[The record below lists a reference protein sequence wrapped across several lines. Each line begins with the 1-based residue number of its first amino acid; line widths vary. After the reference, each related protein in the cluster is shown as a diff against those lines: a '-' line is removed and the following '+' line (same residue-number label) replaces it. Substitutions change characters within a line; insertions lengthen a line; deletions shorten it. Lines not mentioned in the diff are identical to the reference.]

1 MVRCGVEDE
10 RTSSSSVCLVVI
22 IDGGCSGGAMLFV
35 GFWLMGVEQSSSIV
49 FSVGI
54 CNEIWEGGRKAF
66 CISALVIVIYP
77 SILIMTSVSVMKE
90 MRMLG
95 SSSTGRA
102 STERNS
108 PDRRPVLCISS
119 QSFKVPWNTTCFG
132 LSILSRPRL
141 TWKQLVSANHK
152 RQVKRAS

>member
-1 MVRCGVEDE
+1 MRCGVEDG

-22 IDGGCSGGAMLFV
+22 IDGGCLRGAMLFV
-35 GFWLMGVEQSSSIV
+35 GFWLMGVEQSSSIM
-49 FSVGI
+49 FSVGTRY
-54 CNEIWEGGRKAF
+54 EIWEGGRNAF

-102 STERNS
+102 SY
-108 PDRRPVLCISS
+108 
-119 QSFKVPWNTTCFG
+119 
-132 LSILSRPRL
+132 
-141 TWKQLVSANHK
+141 
-152 RQVKRAS
+152 